1 MVANRTD
8 IQEFVKFWSEDFRK
22 TCEMASGVS
31 PVLNRA
37 DEGEE
42 ELAKTSQGEDFCW
55 IQMQIAFPSGTGAF
69 WVGCADDFLTACLSD
84 LAPTKPEREETFRGL
99 LDESLRATVKR
110 FGGTSGNSIQTGGC
124 RIESGG
130 PSEGLRL
137 EGLSVVFNQ
146 KQLSPILLGFDAG
159 FVSGLAQTS
168 AAEARSETSDDA
180 MDNSTL
186 RRLADFAA
194 SDVAPK
200 VEDPSLNRLADVK
213 LPVAVCLGSVRLPM
227 SEVLKA
233 TSGSVIELDQQA
245 GDLVEIRVQDVL
257 VARGEV
263 VSIDGN
269 YGVRL
274 KEVLNRPARLS
285 LDPAASRS

>member
-1 MVANRTD
+1 MVANHTE

-31 PVLNRA
+31 PILDRA
-37 DEGEE
+37 GTAEQELLAEG
-42 ELAKTSQGEDFCW
+42 KREDFCW
-55 IQMQIAFPSGTGAF
+55 IRMQIAFPAGAGSF
-69 WVGCADDFLTACLSD
+69 WVGCADGFLDACLSD
-84 LAPTKPEREETFRGL
+84 LASTKAEREETFRGL
-99 LDESLRATVKR
+99 LDESLSATVKR
-110 FGGTSGNSIQTGGC
+110 FAGTPGNGIKVDGC
-124 RIESGG
+124 RIDNN
-130 PSEGLRL
+130 GLPENL
-137 EGLSVVFNQ
+137 EIEGLSVVFNQ
-146 KQLSPILLGFDAG
+146 KQLSPIVLGFDSG
-159 FVSGLAQTS
+159 FVSGIGRLTVS
-168 AAEARSETSDDA
+168 GRSEISDGSTDS
-180 MDNSTL
+180 STL

-200 VEDPSLNRLADVK
+200 VEDPSLSRLADVK

-227 SEVLKA
+227 SEILKA

-245 GDLVEIRVQDVL
+245 GDLVEIRVQDVV

-285 LDPAASRS
+285 LDPAASRL

>member
-1 MVANRTD
+1 MVANRAEVQT
-8 IQEFVKFWSEDFRK
+8 FVKFWSEDFRK

-31 PVLNRA
+31 PVLDGAGDGEQKLRSEGNR
-37 DEGEE
+37 
-42 ELAKTSQGEDFCW
+42 EDFCW
-55 IQMQIAFPSGTGAF
+55 IQMQIAFASGPGSF
-69 WVGCADDFLTACLSD
+69 WVGCADEFLTACLSD
-84 LAPTKPEREETFRGL
+84 LAPTKAEREETFRGL

-110 FGGTSGNSIQTGGC
+110 FARTPGRGVKVEGC
-124 RIESGG
+124 RIESSG
-130 PSEGLRL
+130 PNESLEI

-146 KQLSPILLGFDAG
+146 KQLSPIVLGFDPA
-159 FVSGLAQTS
+159 FVSGIQHLS
-168 AAEARSETSDDA
+168 AGGDREEPVDEATGT
-180 MDNSTL
+180 STL

-194 SDVAPK
+194 SDVSPR

-285 LDPAASRS
+285 LDPVSR

>member
-1 MVANRTD
+1 MVTTRAGV
-8 IQEFVKFWSEDFRK
+8 QAFVKFWSEDFRK
-22 TCEMASGVS
+22 TCEMASSVS
-31 PVLNRA
+31 PVLDRA
-37 DEGEE
+37 GAGEQELRSEGKRE
-42 ELAKTSQGEDFCW
+42 GVCW
-55 IQMQIAFPSGTGAF
+55 IQMQISFASGDGSF
-69 WVGCADDFLTACLSD
+69 WVGCGDEFLTACLSD
-84 LAPTKPEREETFRGL
+84 LAPTKAEREETFRGL
-99 LDESLRATVKR
+99 LDESLRATIKR
-110 FGGTSGNSIQTGGC
+110 FARAPGSGIKIGGC
-124 RIESGG
+124 RIESSG
-130 PSEGLRL
+130 PAENLEI
-137 EGLSVVFNQ
+137 EGLSVVFDR
-146 KQLSPILLGFDAG
+146 KQLSPIVLAFDAA
-159 FVSGLAQTS
+159 FVSGIEDLS
-168 AAEARSETSDDA
+168 AGGDREEPVDDA
-180 MDNSTL
+180 TGASTL

-194 SDVAPK
+194 SDVSPK

-285 LDPAASRS
+285 LDPVSR

>member
-1 MVANRTD
+1 MVAHRTD

-37 DEGEE
+37 DQGEP
-42 ELAKTSQGEDFCW
+42 ELVKAGQGEDFCW

-84 LAPTKPEREETFRGL
+84 LAPAKPEREETFRGL

-110 FGGTSGNSIQTGGC
+110 FGGTSGNSIQAGGC
-124 RIESGG
+124 RIESGA
-130 PSEGLRL
+130 PLDGLQI

-146 KQLSPILLGFDAG
+146 KRLSPIVLGFDAG

-168 AAEARSETSDDA
+168 AAAARSEAAGDE
-180 MDNSTL
+180 MDNSAL

-194 SDVAPK
+194 FYVNECDF
-200 VEDPSLNRLADVK
+200 
-213 LPVAVCLGSVRLPM
+213 
-227 SEVLKA
+227 
-233 TSGSVIELDQQA
+233 
-245 GDLVEIRVQDVL
+245 
-257 VARGEV
+257 
-263 VSIDGN
+263 
-269 YGVRL
+269 
-274 KEVLNRPARLS
+274 
-285 LDPAASRS
+285 

>member
-1 MVANRTD
+1 
-8 IQEFVKFWSEDFRK
+8 
-22 TCEMASGVS
+22 
-31 PVLNRA
+31 
-37 DEGEE
+37 
-42 ELAKTSQGEDFCW
+42 
-55 IQMQIAFPSGTGAF
+55 
-69 WVGCADDFLTACLSD
+69 
-84 LAPTKPEREETFRGL
+84 
-99 LDESLRATVKR
+99 
-110 FGGTSGNSIQTGGC
+110 
-124 RIESGG
+124 
-130 PSEGLRL
+130 
-137 EGLSVVFNQ
+137 
-146 KQLSPILLGFDAG
+146 
-159 FVSGLAQTS
+159 
-168 AAEARSETSDDA
+168 
-180 MDNSTL
+180 L

-194 SDVAPK
+194 SDVSPR

-285 LDPAASRS
+285 LDPVSR